1 MTTGSNEL
9 LSMAGI
15 RKSFGAVTVL
25 DNVQLRLRAGEV
37 LGLVGENGAGK
48 STLIKILTGLYT
60 LDSGQ
65 IDLAG
70 QAVQI
75 RRPADAE
82 ALGIEVI
89 HQDRHLAGRLTV
101 AEQLYLGTT
110 KSRGLWRRE
119 RSVQEAARA
128 DILRTTGQ
136 ELDTAA
142 FVDELSVAQQQ
153 LIQIARAVLAEP
165 KVLILD
171 EPTAPLANDE
181 VAQLFG
187 TIRHLRDR
195 GVGIIFISHY
205 LQELQQITDRIT
217 VLRNGKNAGDASF
230 ADGDSIEDVIG
241 LMLGNQVNEFSHQK
255 HEVRPVQGEP
265 ALELVD
271 LSVAGKLG
279 NINLAVAP
287 GEIVAVTGLVGSGI
301 EVLADAITGLH
312 SHTGSAVLHGR
323 PVTSAADFV
332 ARAGAYVP
340 SNRHQDGIFL
350 RNTVRENIAAA
361 SLRKLGRRLGLLDAR
376 RERDAASE
384 LVQRLDIRPADPEAV
399 ASGLSGGNQQKTV
412 LARWLA
418 KGSDVLVLDQPT
430 SGVDVGS
437 RAHIY
442 TQISEL
448 VRGGAAALLVSV
460 DLEEVV
466 GLADRVLVLYRGRI
480 IAELPSNQMSTE
492 SILHLASS
500 GQATGTQREEVN
512 A

>member
-1 MTTGSNEL
+1 MTTASNAL

-15 RKSFGAVTVL
+15 NKSFGAVKVL
-25 DNVQLRLRAGEV
+25 DDVHLQLRAGEV

-60 LDSGQ
+60 LDTGQ
-65 IDLAG
+65 IELAG
-70 QAVQI
+70 NAVQI

-101 AEQLYLGTT
+101 AEQLYLGTG
-110 KSRGLWRRE
+110 KSRGLWRHE
-119 RSVQEAARA
+119 RAVQESARA

-136 ELDTAA
+136 ELDASA

-181 VAQLFG
+181 VEQLFD

-195 GVGIIFISHY
+195 SVGIIFISHY

-230 ADGDSIEDVIG
+230 AAGDSIEDVIG
-241 LMLGNQVNEFSHQK
+241 LMLGNQINEFSHQK
-255 HEVRPVQGEP
+255 REAPAQQGEP
-265 ALELVD
+265 ALELSN
-271 LSVAGKLG
+271 LSVAGKLSD
-279 NINLAVAP
+279 INLTVAP
-287 GEIVAVTGLVGSGI
+287 GEIVVVTGLVGSGI
-301 EVLADAITGLH
+301 EVLADAVTGNQPHAGTAL
-312 SHTGSAVLHGR
+312 LHGR
-323 PVTSAADFV
+323 PVKSVADFV

-376 RERDAASE
+376 KERAAASE

-399 ASGLSGGNQQKTV
+399 ASGLSGGNQQKAV

-442 TQISEL
+442 AQINQL
-448 VRGGAAALLVSV
+448 VDDGAAALMVSV
-460 DLEEVV
+460 DLEEVA

-480 IAELPSNQMSTE
+480 IAELSSAEVTTE
-492 SILHLASS
+492 RILQLASS
-500 GQATGTQREEVN
+500 GQGTGTPREEVN

>member
-1 MTTGSNEL
+1 MTTESSLL

-15 RKSFGAVTVL
+15 GKSFGAVTVL
-25 DNVQLRLRAGEV
+25 DDVHLQLRAGEV

-65 IDLAG
+65 IELAG

-101 AEQLYLGTT
+101 AEQLYLGT
-110 KSRGLWRRE
+110 SRNRGLWRHE
-119 RSVQEAARA
+119 RTVQEAARA

-181 VAQLFG
+181 VEQLFG
-187 TIRHLRDR
+187 TIGHLRDR

-205 LQELQQITDRIT
+205 LQELQQVTDRIT
-217 VLRNGKNAGDASF
+217 VLRNGRNAGDASF
-230 ADGDSIEDVIG
+230 AHGDSISDVIG
-241 LMLGNQVNEFSHQK
+241 LMLGSQVNEFSHQQR
-255 HEVRPVQGEP
+255 EAPARQGEP
-265 ALELVD
+265 ALQLSG
-271 LSVAGKLG
+271 LSVAGKLEG
-279 NINLAVAP
+279 IDLTVAP

-301 EVLADAITGLH
+301 EVLADAVTGNHPHAGTAL
-312 SHTGSAVLHGR
+312 LHGR
-323 PVTSAADFV
+323 PVVSAADFV

-340 SNRHQDGIFL
+340 SNRHRDGIFL
-350 RNTVRENIAAA
+350 RNTVRENVAAA
-361 SLRKLGRRLGLLDAR
+361 SLRKLGRRLGLLNAR
-376 RERDAASE
+376 KERDAAEE

-437 RAHIY
+437 RAQIY
-442 TQISEL
+442 AQISQL
-448 VRGGAAALLVSV
+448 VQDGAAALMVSV

-480 IAELPSNQMSTE
+480 IAELPSAEVTTE
-492 SILHLASS
+492 RILQLASS
-500 GQATGTQREEVN
+500 GQGTGTPREEVN